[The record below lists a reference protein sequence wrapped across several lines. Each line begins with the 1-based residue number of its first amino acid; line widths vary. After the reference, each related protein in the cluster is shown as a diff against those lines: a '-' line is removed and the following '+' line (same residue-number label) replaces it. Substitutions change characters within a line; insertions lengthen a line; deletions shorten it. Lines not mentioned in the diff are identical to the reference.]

1 MALRLSGWYLL
12 PLILGSVLVFGA
24 FGPFGQ
30 EDGGSGASDARD
42 QLSGMVLTLDDL
54 PAGYLE
60 GEPVFTTNED
70 LALGDTEKLAG
81 LVEQGRI
88 LGYGVDFT
96 RGDVAAAE
104 APYFGVE
111 SAASLYETQGGA
123 SDSFAEAAEEARSTD
138 WEAILGFGETELK
151 EIDRSIA
158 DETAWIRVTGVVG
171 LGEGETPVLVIDDH
185 IVMRQGSARG
195 YLRVSSAIEGSSDR
209 SALLDEV
216 AALAGQQASR
226 MGGGEDSSSNTL
238 IVVVIA
244 GVAVA
249 LVLAGAGVGAVW
261 WRRRRAGS
269 RP

>member
-30 EDGGSGASDARD
+30 EDEGSGAVRD
-42 QLSGMVLTLDDL
+42 QLSGMVLRLDDL

-60 GEPVFTTNED
+60 GESAFTTNEE

-88 LGYGVDFT
+88 LGYGLDFT
-96 RGDVAAAE
+96 RGDVPATD

-123 SDSFAEAAEEARSTD
+123 SDSFAEAAEEARATD
-138 WEAILGFGETELK
+138 WEAVLGFGDTKLE

-158 DETAWIRVTGVVG
+158 DETLWIRVTGVVG
-171 LGEGETPVLVIDDH
+171 LGEEETPVLVIDDH
-185 IVMRQGSARG
+185 IVMRQGAARG
-195 YLRVSSAIEGSSDR
+195 YLRVSSALEGSSDR
-209 SALLDEV
+209 SALLDEI

-226 MGGGEDSSSNTL
+226 MGGGEDNSSTTL

-249 LVLAGAGVGAVW
+249 LALAGGGVVW
-261 WRRRRAGS
+261 WRLRRAAS

>member
-30 EDGGSGASDARD
+30 EDEGSGAGDARD
-42 QLSGMVLTLDDL
+42 QLSRMVLTLDDL
-54 PAGYLE
+54 PAGYIA
-60 GEPVFTTNED
+60 GEPVVTTNEE

-96 RGDVAAAE
+96 RGDVAATE

-111 SAASLYETQGGA
+111 SAASLFETQEGA
-123 SDSFAEAAEEARSTD
+123 SASFAEAAEEARSTD
-138 WEAILGFGETELK
+138 WEAILGFGDTELK

-185 IVMRQGSARG
+185 IVMRQGAARG

-226 MGGGEDSSSNTL
+226 MGGGEDSSSSTL
-238 IVVVIA
+238 IIVVIA

-249 LVLAGAGVGAVW
+249 LALAGVGVVW
-261 WRRRRAGS
+261 WRRRRAAS